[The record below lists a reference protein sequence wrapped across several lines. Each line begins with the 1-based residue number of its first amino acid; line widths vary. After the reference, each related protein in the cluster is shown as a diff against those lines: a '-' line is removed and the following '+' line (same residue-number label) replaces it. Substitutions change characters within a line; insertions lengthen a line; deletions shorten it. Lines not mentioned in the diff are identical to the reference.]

1 MNQVVLV
8 GRLARD
14 PEVRYT
20 KTGKAVATF
29 TVAVSRNMPM
39 AQRDLNEKDPA
50 DFIPVVAWD
59 RLAEMCGNNLAKGS
73 RVFVEGRLQVRS
85 YETQDGQRRWVTE
98 VVADLVAQNFESD
111 SPRQGTPGTAP
122 APVSRANDAAK
133 AFGGKEVFPP
143 EEEIPF

>member
-29 TVAVSRNMPM
+29 TVAINRNAPM
-39 AQRDLNEKDPA
+39 AQRDLNEKEPA

-59 RLAEMCGNNLAKGS
+59 KLAEMCGNNLAKGS
-73 RVFVEGRLQVRS
+73 RVFVQGRLQVRS

-98 VVADLVAQNFESD
+98 VVADLVAQNFESEG
-111 SPRQGTPGTAP
+111 PRASAPVNRPGTA
-122 APVSRANDAAK
+122 DAAK
-133 AFGGKEVFPP
+133 AFGGRDVFPP